1 MRCICSTLSVV
12 FSVAVYIP
20 TDVNLY
26 EVISSHITKQ
36 QDGIYIVTDDL
47 IQLTID
53 FFFNLNSTT
62 VATSLAGT
70 RYPGPCLHEHFSP
83 IQFPASPANFKL
95 SNCAQTK
102 LQQLSLLSQELRF
115 ISILLKNN
123 PASNSPIK
131 YKSFQIYY

>member
-53 FFFNLNSTT
+53 FFFILNSTT

-70 RYPGPCLHEHFSP
+70 QYPGPCLHEHFSP

-95 SNCAQTK
+95 SNCAQTAA
-102 LQQLSLLSQELRF
+102 LLSQELRF

-131 YKSFQIYY
+131 YKSLQIYY

>member
-1 MRCICSTLSVV
+1 MHMQHIICSV
-12 FSVAVYIP
+12 FCCCIHPYRCKFVWGHQQ
-20 TDVNLY
+20 
-26 EVISSHITKQ
+26 SHHKTT
-36 QDGIYIVTDDL
+36 GWYYIVTDDL

-53 FFFNLNSTT
+53 FFFILNSTT

-70 RYPGPCLHEHFSP
+70 QYPGPCLHEHFSP

-131 YKSFQIYY
+131 YKSLQIYY